1 MKMLIVVDYPG
12 LDFTFYIRKELNT
25 LEERTKKL
33 HRVMKEKG
41 IEVDNHYI
49 TDLVVEHVD
58 FINRGEIWVVGS

>member
-12 LDFTFYIRKELNT
+12 LDFTFYIRRELNT